1 MSGLLLC
8 LALIGANPLQEPGQ
22 RVRPVP
28 SEAGIVSSQEAL
40 ASAAG
45 AAILAKGGNAI
56 DAAVA
61 TAYALAVTLPQA
73 GNLGGG
79 GFLVFWNQ
87 PERRGYALNF
97 REMAPRRAHKDL
109 FLGAD
114 GRVDRQLATR
124 SLLSTG
130 VPGTVAGLLKAQE
143 RFGALSRSEVMAPAI
158 RLAEQGFA
166 VYPVLE
172 DSLKR
177 AAPLLQADPAP
188 KPFITRAAESPIAL
202 ARSCG
207 SRCWRPP
214 CGASLSRAA
223 LAFIKGLWL
232 SSSKR

>member
-1 MSGLLLC
+1 M
-8 LALIGANPLQEPGQ
+8 
-22 RVRPVP
+22 
-28 SEAGIVSSQEAL
+28 
-40 ASAAG
+40 
-45 AAILAKGGNAI
+45 
-56 DAAVA
+56 
-61 TAYALAVTLPQA
+61 
-73 GNLGGG
+73 GGG

-143 RFGALSRSEVMAPAI
+143 RFGALSRAEVMAPAI

-166 VYPVLE
+166 VYPVLA

-177 AAPLLQADPAP
+177 AAPLLQADPSA
-188 KPFITRAAESPIAL
+188 KAIYCKS
-202 ARSCG
+202 G
-207 SRCWRPP
+207 
-214 CGASLSRAA
+214 G
-223 LAFIKGLWL
+223 
-232 SSSKR
+232 